1 MKYRSGIRFTLG
13 YAFICA
19 HFFFF
24 FYSLKGKKKYYS
36 QHLGSAFNIGSKVP
50 LAVEDRNVSGVSGD
64 SAEHVSTET

>member
-24 FYSLKGKKKYYS
+24 DSLKGKKRKYYS
-36 QHLGSAFNIGSKVP
+36 QHLSSAFNIGSKVP
-50 LAVEDRNVSGVSGD
+50 LAVEDRNVSGVPGD
-64 SAEHVSTET
+64 NAEHVSTET

>member
-1 MKYRSGIRFTLG
+1 MCTL
-13 YAFICA
+13 
-19 HFFFF
+19 FFFF